1 MRVEIS
7 FEFSKSGSSFQRNKI
22 IGFKSICDNLRKLLL
37 LTSVCG
43 ITSFLFFREAS
54 REGKGKREGGE
65 KAKRYEEGNNKF
77 STQFSS
83 IFFPPSGDTKSRL
96 SPGRAA
102 LKGFL
107 NKPITIRG
115 GVIINE
121 AAAGKAR

>member
-1 MRVEIS
+1 MWDY
-7 FEFSKSGSSFQRNKI
+7 F
-22 IGFKSICDNLRKLLL
+22 
-37 LTSVCG
+37 
-43 ITSFLFFREAS
+43 FLFFREGS
-54 REGKGKREGGE
+54 REG

-96 SPGRAA
+96 SPGRTA